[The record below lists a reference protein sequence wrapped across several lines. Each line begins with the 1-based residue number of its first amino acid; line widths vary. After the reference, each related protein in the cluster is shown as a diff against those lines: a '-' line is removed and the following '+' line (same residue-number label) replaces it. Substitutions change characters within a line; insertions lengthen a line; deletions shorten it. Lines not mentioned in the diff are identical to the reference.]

1 MHREATQKRCLL
13 TYVILVFVS
22 FVPSTLAGSVIVST
36 VPVTVNRGEETEP
49 YLRHFYFCYRSAAST
64 ATVTAAIPARLIADK
79 QFPISAPLPVST
91 IPGPALVPS
100 MPLLSLN
107 TEPPPRIKTRKRE
120 RKIRIGVGSKRMK
133 HAPLFFLVSFL
144 ALFVWCG
151 VLTSRTTR
159 KGCKCVCV
167 SVWLSHSWQSR

>member
-79 QFPISAPLPVST
+79 QFPISAPLLVPVST

-107 TEPPPRIKTRKRE
+107 TEHPPRIKNQEE
-120 RKIRIGVGSKRMK
+120 RKKNK
-133 HAPLFFLVSFL
+133 D
-144 ALFVWCG
+144 W
-151 VLTSRTTR
+151 
-159 KGCKCVCV
+159 
-167 SVWLSHSWQSR
+167 SW